1 MILSGPIQSWPS
13 RRLSGVKRTCPEAS
27 GWAGD
32 DPFRTSD
39 GNASPG
45 LRARDLVPET
55 DQGQSHCRGKLNGLS
70 TIPKKSDAAIA
81 VDQDGRPCPASA
93 ATRVITGTYPAPVR
107 AWISRHGGLS
117 GRVLLLRGQE
127 LTALYP
133 SCG

>member
-1 MILSGPIQSWPS
+1 MQCARPPGQRPP
-13 RRLSGVKRTCPEAS
+13 
-27 GWAGD
+27 AGAGSFI

-45 LRARDLVPET
+45 LRARDLAPET
-55 DQGQSHCRGKLNGLS
+55 DQEQSHCGGKLNGLS

-81 VDQDGRPCPASA
+81 VDQDGRQYPASA
-93 ATRVITGTYPAPVR
+93 PTRVITGTYPAPVR

-127 LTALYP
+127 LTASYP